1 MKYKHI
7 VWDWNGTL
15 LDDRWLCVEA
25 INIILKKRRMIPIL
39 EKTYKET
46 FCFPV
51 KKYYENLGF
60 DFNKES
66 FKDLSSEFVE
76 YYKDNFHR
84 LTLHL
89 DTDLI
94 LKKINESRI
103 KQSILSASKQETL
116 EENIKF
122 FNLEKYFNKI
132 VGINNHY
139 ANGKI
144 EAALQLLDLIKTKTS
159 DILLIGDT
167 VHDSEVAEKIDSD
180 CILIDQGY
188 VNRQRLEATK
198 RKIFSNIMEVIDH
211 INSEGVF
218 F

>member
-7 VWDWNGTL
+7 LWDWNGTL
-15 LDDRWLCVEA
+15 LDDRWLCVES
-25 INIILKKRRMIPIL
+25 INRILKRRRMPPIL

-51 KKYYENLGF
+51 IKYYKTLGF
-60 DFNKES
+60 DFIKES
-66 FKDLSSEFVE
+66 FKDLSSEFIE
-76 YYKDNFHR
+76 YYKDNFYR
-84 LTLHL
+84 LNLH
-89 DTDLI
+89 TNSELI
-94 LKKINESRI
+94 LKKIKETRI
-103 KQSILSASKQETL
+103 KQSILSASKQEIL

-139 ANGKI
+139 ASGKI
-144 EAALQLLDLIKTKTS
+144 DAAFQIVDLIKTNSS
-159 DILLIGDT
+159 DILLVGDT

-198 RKIFSNIMEVIDH
+198 RKIFSNIMEVMDH
-211 INSEGVF
+211 ISPKRTF
-218 F
+218 S